1 MLKHLSIKNLL
12 LIDQIDFVFN
22 QGLCV
27 LTGETGAGKSMILD
41 SLSLISGN
49 RARNSLRPPLG
60 KKTSIT
66 ALFNI
71 KYFNNVKKILE
82 ELGVEPEEEILVK
95 RIISSDGKSKSF
107 INDDL
112 VSLGVL
118 KSITKELLEIQ
129 SQFSEQGLLDTS
141 THIDNLDEYGN
152 YKDELVALNRY
163 WEYMKDSKKKYEDLI
178 EKSENLLNKKEELM
192 NDINELEELDPKKD
206 EFINL
211 GKKKKIIQNSVKINE
226 NLNQIISNFTSEEP
240 NGIEKLMTKNLS
252 LFSKIYDL
260 LTDEQKE
267 VVQSLE
273 SLSIDLSD
281 ISKSILN
288 FTSYNNNE
296 LSLEELD
303 ERIFLY
309 KKISRKHRINEDS
322 LNELEQELREDLKNL
337 DDYEET
343 LKKLKLIFDQNK
355 ENYESQAKKISSL
368 RKEFAKEMDQK
379 INLELP
385 ALKLEN
391 AKFKTFIETENQS
404 EKGFDKVI
412 FKIKTNPKS
421 DMDEIKNIS
430 SGGELCRIALAIRVI
445 SQKNS
450 KSQIV
455 FDEVDSGIGGAV
467 STAVGIR
474 LRQLGNNRQVLVV
487 THSPQVA
494 VLGKDHYLVK
504 KETRKENTKI
514 FIERLNYDDKVQEIA
529 RMLSGTTI
537 TEEAQ
542 VAARKLIDTYN

>member
-49 RARNSLRPPLG
+49 RARNTLKPPEG
-60 KKTSIT
+60 IKTSIT
-66 ALFNI
+66 ALFDI
-71 KYFNNVKKILE
+71 KNFNNVKKILE
-82 ELGVEPEEEILVK
+82 ELGIEPEEEILIK
-95 RIISSDGKSKSF
+95 RVISSDGKSKSF
-107 INDDL
+107 IDDDL

-141 THIDNLDEYGN
+141 THIDNLDEYGD
-152 YKDELVALNRY
+152 YKDELIELNRQ
-163 WEYMKDSKKKYEDLI
+163 WEIMKDSKKKYSDLI
-178 EKSENLLNKKEELM
+178 EKSESLLAKKEELI
-192 NDINELEELDPKKD
+192 NDINELKELNPIKD
-206 EFINL
+206 EFIDL
-211 GKKKKIIQNSVKINE
+211 GKKKKILQNSVKINE
-226 NLNQIISNFTSEEP
+226 SINQIITNFISDEP
-240 NGIEKLMTKNLS
+240 SGIEKLMSKNLS
-252 LFSKIYDL
+252 LFSKIYEL
-260 LTDEQKE
+260 LTEDQKE
-267 VVQSLE
+267 IVQSLE

-281 ISKSILN
+281 ISKSIRSFSDN
-288 FTSYNNNE
+288 KSNE
-296 LSLEELD
+296 LSLDQID
-303 ERIFLY
+303 ERMFLY

-322 LNELEQELREDLKNL
+322 LNDLEEELREDLKNL
-337 DDYEET
+337 DNYEST
-343 LKKLKLIFDQNK
+343 LKNLKVILNKNK
-355 ENYESQAKKISSL
+355 EKYESQAKKISSL
-368 RKEFAKEMDQK
+368 RKEFANKMDQK

-391 AKFKTFIETENQS
+391 AKFKTFIEKENDS

-412 FKIKTNPKS
+412 FKIQTNPKS
-421 DMDEIKNIS
+421 NMDEIKNIS

-494 VLGKDHYLVK
+494 VLGNDHYLVK
-504 KETRKENTKI
+504 KEIKEENTKI
-514 FIERLNYDDKVQEIA
+514 FIERLEYNDRVQEIA

-537 TEEAQ
+537 TDEAQ

>member
-12 LIDQIDFVFN
+12 LIDQIDFIFN

-49 RARNSLRPPLG
+49 RAKNSLRPPEG
-60 KKTSIT
+60 KKTCIT
-66 ALFNI
+66 ALFYI
-71 KYFNNVKKILE
+71 KNFANVKKILE
-82 ELGVEPEEEILVK
+82 DLGIEPGEEILIK

-107 INDDL
+107 IDDDL

-141 THIDNLDEYGN
+141 THIDNLDEYGD
-152 YKDELVALNRY
+152 YKDDLLELNRQ
-163 WEYMKDSKKKYEDLI
+163 WDIMRDSKKKYEDLI
-178 EKSENLLNKKEELM
+178 EKSNNLLIKKEELI
-192 NDINELEELDPKKD
+192 NDINELQELNPKKD
-206 EFINL
+206 EFIDL
-211 GKKKKIIQNSVKINE
+211 GRKKKVLQNSVKIKE
-226 NLNQIISNFTSEEP
+226 SMNQIITNFISDQPE
-240 NGIEKLMTKNLS
+240 GIEKLMSKNLN
-252 LFSKIYDL
+252 LFSKIYEL
-260 LTDEQKE
+260 LTDEQKKIF
-267 VVQSLE
+267 QSLE
-273 SLSIDLSD
+273 SLSLDLSD
-281 ISKSILN
+281 ISKSIRS
-288 FTSYNNNE
+288 FSDDKGNE
-296 LSLEELD
+296 LSLDQID
-303 ERIFLY
+303 ERMFLY

-322 LNELEQELREDLKNL
+322 LNDLEEELRKDLNNLENYEITLKNL
-337 DDYEET
+337 KDT
-343 LKKLKLIFDQNK
+343 FDQNR
-355 ENYESQAKKISSL
+355 ENYESQAKKISAL
-368 RKEFAKEMDQK
+368 RKEFANKMDEK

-391 AKFKTFIETENQS
+391 AVFKTFIETENHS
-404 EKGFDKVI
+404 EKGFDRVI

-421 DMDEIKNIS
+421 NMDEIKNIS

-494 VLGKDHYLVK
+494 VLGNDHYLVK
-504 KETRKENTKI
+504 KVIKEENTKI
-514 FIERLNYDDKVQEIA
+514 FIERLEYNDKVQEIA

>member
-391 AKFKTFIETENQS
+391 AKFKTFIEAENHS

>member
-12 LIDQIDFVFN
+12 LIDQIDFIFN

-49 RARNSLRPPLG
+49 RARNTLRPPEG

-71 KYFNNVKKILE
+71 KNFDNVKKILE
-82 ELGVEPEEEILVK
+82 DLGIDSEEEILIK
-95 RIISSDGKSKSF
+95 RVISSDGKSKSF
-107 INDDL
+107 IDDDL

-141 THIDNLDEYGN
+141 THIDNLDEYGD
-152 YKDELVALNRY
+152 YKEELLELKRQ
-163 WEYMKDSKKKYEDLI
+163 WEIMKDSKKKYEDLI
-178 EKSENLLNKKEELM
+178 EKSENLLAKKEELIH
-192 NDINELEELDPKKD
+192 DINELKELNPKKD
-206 EFINL
+206 EFIEL
-211 GKKKKIIQNSVKINE
+211 GKKKKILQNSVKITE
-226 NLNQIISNFTSEEP
+226 SINQIITNFISDEP
-240 NGIEKLMTKNLS
+240 GGIEKLLSKNLS

-260 LTDEQKE
+260 LTDEQKKI
-267 VVQSLE
+267 VQSLE
-273 SLSIDLSD
+273 SLSLDLSD
-281 ISKSILN
+281 ISKSIRSFSDN
-288 FTSYNNNE
+288 KSNE
-296 LSLEELD
+296 LSLDQID

-322 LNELEQELREDLKNL
+322 LNDLEEQLREDLNNLDNYETTLKNL
-337 DDYEET
+337 
-343 LKKLKLIFDQNK
+343 KVIFSQNK
-355 ENYESQAKKISSL
+355 ASYESQAKKISSL
-368 RKEFAKEMDQK
+368 RKEFANKMDQK

-385 ALKLEN
+385 SLKLEN
-391 AKFKTFIETENQS
+391 AEFKTFIEKENHS

-421 DMDEIKNIS
+421 NMDEIKNIS

-494 VLGKDHYLVK
+494 VLGNDHYLVK
-504 KETRKENTKI
+504 KEIKEENTKI
-514 FIERLNYDDKVQEIA
+514 FIERLEYDDRVQEIA

>member
-12 LIDQIDFVFN
+12 LIDQIDFIFN

-49 RARNSLRPPLG
+49 RARNTLRPPEG

-71 KYFNNVKKILE
+71 KNFDNVKKILDD
-82 ELGVEPEEEILVK
+82 LGIDSEEEILIK
-95 RIISSDGKSKSF
+95 RVISSDGKSKSF
-107 INDDL
+107 IDDDL

-141 THIDNLDEYGN
+141 THIDNLDEYGD
-152 YKDELVALNRY
+152 YKEELLELNRQ
-163 WEYMKDSKKKYEDLI
+163 WEIMKDSKKKYEDLI
-178 EKSENLLNKKEELM
+178 EKSENLLAKKEELIH
-192 NDINELEELDPKKD
+192 DINELKELNPKKD
-206 EFINL
+206 EFIEL
-211 GKKKKIIQNSVKINE
+211 GKKKKILQNSVKITE
-226 NLNQIISNFTSEEP
+226 SINQIITNFISDEP
-240 NGIEKLMTKNLS
+240 GGIEKLLSKNLS

-260 LTDEQKE
+260 LTDEQKKI
-267 VVQSLE
+267 VQSLE
-273 SLSIDLSD
+273 SLSLDLSD
-281 ISKSILN
+281 ISKSIRSFSDN
-288 FTSYNNNE
+288 KSNE
-296 LSLEELD
+296 LSLDQID

-322 LNELEQELREDLKNL
+322 LNDLEEQLREDLNNLDNYETTLKNL
-337 DDYEET
+337 
-343 LKKLKLIFDQNK
+343 KVIFSQNK
-355 ENYESQAKKISSL
+355 ASYESQAKKISSL
-368 RKEFAKEMDQK
+368 RKEFANKMDQK

-385 ALKLEN
+385 SLKLEN
-391 AKFKTFIETENQS
+391 AEFKTFIEKENHS

-421 DMDEIKNIS
+421 NMDEIKNIS

-494 VLGKDHYLVK
+494 VLGNDHYLVK
-504 KETRKENTKI
+504 KEIKEENTKI
-514 FIERLNYDDKVQEIA
+514 FIERLEYDDRVQEIA

>member
-12 LIDQIDFVFN
+12 LIDQIDFIFN

-49 RARNSLRPPLG
+49 RAKNTLRPPEG
-60 KKTSIT
+60 KKTCIT
-66 ALFNI
+66 ALFYI
-71 KYFNNVKKILE
+71 KNFANVKKILE
-82 ELGVEPEEEILVK
+82 DLGIEPGEEILIK

-107 INDDL
+107 IDDDL

-141 THIDNLDEYGN
+141 THIDNLDEYGD
-152 YKDELVALNRY
+152 YKDDLLELNRQ
-163 WEYMKDSKKKYEDLI
+163 WDIMRDSKKKYEDLI
-178 EKSENLLNKKEELM
+178 EKSNNLLIKKEELI
-192 NDINELEELDPKKD
+192 NDINELQELNPKKD
-206 EFINL
+206 EFIDL
-211 GKKKKIIQNSVKINE
+211 GRKKKVLQNSVKIKE
-226 NLNQIISNFTSEEP
+226 SMNQIITNFISDQPE
-240 NGIEKLMTKNLS
+240 GIEKLMSKNLN
-252 LFSKIYDL
+252 LFSKIYEL
-260 LTDEQKE
+260 LNDEQKKNF
-267 VVQSLE
+267 QLLE
-273 SLSIDLSD
+273 SLSLDLSD
-281 ISKSILN
+281 ISKSIRS
-288 FTSYNNNE
+288 FSDDKGNE
-296 LSLEELD
+296 LSLDQID
-303 ERIFLY
+303 ERMFLY

-322 LNELEQELREDLKNL
+322 LNDLEEELRKDLNNLENYEITLKNL
-337 DDYEET
+337 KDT
-343 LKKLKLIFDQNK
+343 FDQNK
-355 ENYESQAKKISSL
+355 EIYESQAKKISAL
-368 RKEFAKEMDQK
+368 RKEFANKMDQK

-391 AKFKTFIETENQS
+391 AVFKTFIETENHS
-404 EKGFDKVI
+404 EKGFDRVI

-421 DMDEIKNIS
+421 NMDEIKNIS

-494 VLGKDHYLVK
+494 VLGNDHYLVK
-504 KETRKENTKI
+504 KVIKEENTKI
-514 FIERLNYDDKVQEIA
+514 FIERLEYNDKVQEIA

>member
-1 MLKHLSIKNLL
+1 
-12 LIDQIDFVFN
+12 
-22 QGLCV
+22 
-27 LTGETGAGKSMILD
+27 
-41 SLSLISGN
+41 
-49 RARNSLRPPLG
+49 
-60 KKTSIT
+60 
-66 ALFNI
+66 
-71 KYFNNVKKILE
+71 
-82 ELGVEPEEEILVK
+82 
-95 RIISSDGKSKSF
+95 
-107 INDDL
+107 
-112 VSLGVL
+112 
-118 KSITKELLEIQ
+118 
-129 SQFSEQGLLDTS
+129 
-141 THIDNLDEYGN
+141 
-152 YKDELVALNRY
+152 
-163 WEYMKDSKKKYEDLI
+163 
-178 EKSENLLNKKEELM
+178 
-192 NDINELEELDPKKD
+192 
-206 EFINL
+206 
-211 GKKKKIIQNSVKINE
+211 
-226 NLNQIISNFTSEEP
+226 
-240 NGIEKLMTKNLS
+240 MTKNLS

>member
-12 LIDQIDFVFN
+12 LIDQIDFIFN

-49 RARNSLRPPLG
+49 RARNTLRPPEG

-71 KYFNNVKKILE
+71 KNFDNVKKILDD
-82 ELGVEPEEEILVK
+82 LGIDSEEEILIK
-95 RIISSDGKSKSF
+95 RVISSDGKSKSF
-107 INDDL
+107 IDDDL

-141 THIDNLDEYGN
+141 THIDNLDEYGD
-152 YKDELVALNRY
+152 YKEELLELKRQ
-163 WEYMKDSKKKYEDLI
+163 WEIMKDSKKKYEDLI
-178 EKSENLLNKKEELM
+178 EKSENLLAKKEELIH
-192 NDINELEELDPKKD
+192 DINELKELNPKKD
-206 EFINL
+206 EFIEL
-211 GKKKKIIQNSVKINE
+211 GKKKKILQNSVKITE
-226 NLNQIISNFTSEEP
+226 SINQIITNFISDEP
-240 NGIEKLMTKNLS
+240 GGIEKLLSKNLS

-260 LTDEQKE
+260 LTDEQKKI
-267 VVQSLE
+267 VQSLE
-273 SLSIDLSD
+273 SLSLDLSD
-281 ISKSILN
+281 ISKSIRSFSDN
-288 FTSYNNNE
+288 KNNE
-296 LSLEELD
+296 LSLDQID
-303 ERIFLY
+303 ERMFLY

-322 LNELEQELREDLKNL
+322 LNDLEEELREDLNNLDNYETTLKNL
-337 DDYEET
+337 
-343 LKKLKLIFDQNK
+343 KVIFSQNK
-355 ENYESQAKKISSL
+355 ASYESQAKKISSL
-368 RKEFAKEMDQK
+368 RKEFANKMDQK

-385 ALKLEN
+385 SLKLEN
-391 AKFKTFIETENQS
+391 AEFKTFIEKENHS

-421 DMDEIKNIS
+421 NMDEIKNIS

-494 VLGKDHYLVK
+494 VLGNDHYLVK
-504 KETRKENTKI
+504 KEIKEENTKI
-514 FIERLNYDDKVQEIA
+514 FIERLEYDDRVQEIA

>member
-82 ELGVEPEEEILVK
+82 ELGVDPEEEILVK

-211 GKKKKIIQNSVKINE
+211 GKKKK
-226 NLNQIISNFTSEEP
+226 L
-240 NGIEKLMTKNLS
+240 
-252 LFSKIYDL
+252 
-260 LTDEQKE
+260 
-267 VVQSLE
+267 
-273 SLSIDLSD
+273 
-281 ISKSILN
+281 
-288 FTSYNNNE
+288 
-296 LSLEELD
+296 
-303 ERIFLY
+303 
-309 KKISRKHRINEDS
+309 
-322 LNELEQELREDLKNL
+322 
-337 DDYEET
+337 
-343 LKKLKLIFDQNK
+343 
-355 ENYESQAKKISSL
+355 
-368 RKEFAKEMDQK
+368 
-379 INLELP
+379 
-385 ALKLEN
+385 
-391 AKFKTFIETENQS
+391 
-404 EKGFDKVI
+404 
-412 FKIKTNPKS
+412 FKI
-421 DMDEIKNIS
+421 
-430 SGGELCRIALAIRVI
+430 
-445 SQKNS
+445 Q
-450 KSQIV
+450 
-455 FDEVDSGIGGAV
+455 
-467 STAVGIR
+467 
-474 LRQLGNNRQVLVV
+474 
-487 THSPQVA
+487 
-494 VLGKDHYLVK
+494 
-504 KETRKENTKI
+504 
-514 FIERLNYDDKVQEIA
+514 
-529 RMLSGTTI
+529 
-537 TEEAQ
+537 
-542 VAARKLIDTYN
+542 